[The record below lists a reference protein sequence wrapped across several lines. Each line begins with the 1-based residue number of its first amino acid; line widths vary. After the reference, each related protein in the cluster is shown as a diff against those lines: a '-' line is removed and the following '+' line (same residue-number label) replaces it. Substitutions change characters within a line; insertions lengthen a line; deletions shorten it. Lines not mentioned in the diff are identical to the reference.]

1 MRLIDSHSH
10 IDAEEFAPDRA
21 EVIERARLAGVTR
34 QLVPAITAAS
44 WPALRDICATMPGL
58 HPAYGLHPMFLSQHE
73 PEHLQHLETW
83 LAAERPVAVGECG
96 LDFFI
101 EGLDPQQQRFYFQ
114 RQLELAREFDL
125 PLILHARR
133 ALAEV
138 IAALRGIGGLRGVVH
153 SFSGSAEQARELFK
167 LGFHIGIGGP
177 LTYERATR
185 LRGILANMPIE
196 FLLLETDSPDQPLS
210 THRGQRNEPAYLTEV
225 CDCVA
230 GLRKTDAENIAQA
243 TTANAIRLF
252 GLDARAP

>member
-10 IDAEEFAPDRA
+10 IDADEFAPDRA
-21 EVIERARLAGVTR
+21 AVIERARLAGVT
-34 QLVPAITAAS
+34 QQIVPAITAAS
-44 WPALRDICATMPGL
+44 WPALREICATTPGL
-58 HPAYGLHPMFLSQHE
+58 HPAYGLHPMFLAQHQ
-73 PEHLQHLETW
+73 PQHLQQLETW
-83 LAAERPVAVGECG
+83 LATERPVAVGECG

-101 EGLDPQQQRFYFQ
+101 DGLDPQQQRFYFQ
-114 RQLELAREFDL
+114 RQLELAKEFDL

-138 IAALRGIGGLRGVVH
+138 IYALRGIGGLRGVVH

-167 LGFHIGIGGP
+167 LGFHLGIGGP

-185 LRGILANMPIE
+185 LRGIVATMPIE

-210 THRGQRNEPAYLTEV
+210 THRGQRNEPGYLTEV

-230 GLRKTDAENIAQA
+230 ELRKTDAEIIAQA

-252 GLDARAP
+252 GLDPATD